1 MQYGFR
7 LMVRAYIAATRSFPH
22 DAGLQFKS
30 VRVRNIRI
38 FPFLEYDSSV
48 ADILSGRPERVSA
61 KKGPPP
67 GHSALRFGGP
77 PLTE

>member
-1 MQYGFR
+1 MCGR
-7 LMVRAYIAATRSFPH
+7 LVPIAVQTFFLTLLRPH
-22 DAGLQFKS
+22 NSNPYVSEYL
-30 VRVRNIRI
+30 RL

-67 GHSALRFGGP
+67 GHSALRVDGP

>member
-1 MQYGFR
+1 MEAGGHYEECGLSR
-7 LMVRAYIAATRSFPH
+7 AGRICMVYPYVSEIYESI
-22 DAGLQFKS
+22 L
-30 VRVRNIRI
+30 
-38 FPFLEYDSSV
+38 FLEYDSNV

-67 GHSALRFGGP
+67 GHSALRFDGP